1 MSVFSCPECGWPFKA
16 PTEQKKHNK
25 RCVRKAY
32 LAGPSYKS
40 DIPKGLLK
48 ARRTIEG
55 TYEWA
60 LLQSNKATSN
70 KLKIAFTSTPKE
82 KLAKE
87 IERLESILAFN
98 ENCSDKELKR
108 LIAISHAF
116 SSIQNQV
123 SQSDKKNLRKAAV
136 RDLNSKLKPDK
147 NMSNDIM
154 DVYFKSGV
162 RAVRSGGLPSLGK
175 KK

>member
-16 PTEQKKHNK
+16 PSEQKNHNK
-25 RCVRKAY
+25 RCVRRAY
-32 LAGPSYKS
+32 RAGPSYKTNIS
-40 DIPKGLLK
+40 KSFLK
-48 ARRTIEG
+48 ARKTIEG

-60 LLQSNKATSN
+60 LLQSNKSTPN
-70 KLKIAFTSTPKE
+70 KLKIAFTSTPKD

-87 IERLESILAFN
+87 IERLESILVFN
-98 ENCSDKELKR
+98 ESRSERELKR

-123 SQSDKKNLRKAAV
+123 SQSEKQKLRKAAV
-136 RDLNSKLKPDK
+136 HDLHSKLKPDTR
-147 NMSNDIM
+147 MSNDIM

-162 RAVRSGGLPSLGK
+162 RAVTSGGLPSLGK